1 MRNLLFILILAAAMS
16 SCCTSRHIATSSKD
30 SVRVEIRTRT
40 EYFRDTIIR
49 EIPAISEAIT
59 TRDTVSHLENF
70 YAQSDARINPD
81 GTLFHTLSTKPQ
93 KEPIPIDKPIQYR
106 DSIVYQDK
114 VVKEV
119 VEVERNLSWWE
130 KTQMKGFWVL
140 VIIIAFVYRKMIMS
154 LIRRFI

>member
-1 MRNLLFILILAAAMS
+1 MRTLLFIIILAKVMS
-16 SCCTSRHIATSSKD
+16 SCCSSRHLATSSKD

-40 EYFRDTIIR
+40 EYVRDTVIR

-59 TRDTVSHLENF
+59 TRDTTSHLENF
-70 YAQSDARINPD
+70 YAESDARINPD
-81 GTLFHTLSTKPQ
+81 GTLFHSLATKPQ
-93 KEPIPIDKPIQYR
+93 QEPIPIEKPIQCR
-106 DSIVYQDK
+106 DSIVYRDK

-119 VEVERNLSWWE
+119 IPVERNLSWWE

-140 VIIIAFVYRKMIMS
+140 VIIIAFVYRRKIMS

>member
-1 MRNLLFILILAAAMS
+1 MRTILFIIIAAAMS
-16 SCCTSRHIATSSKD
+16 SCCTTRRLATSSKD

-40 EYFRDTIIR
+40 EYVHDTIIR

-59 TRDTVSHLENF
+59 TRDTASHLENF
-70 YAQSDARINPD
+70 YAKSDARINPD
-81 GTLFHTLSTKPQ
+81 GTLFHSLATKPQ
-93 KEPIPIDKPIQYR
+93 KEPIPIEKPIQYR
-106 DSIVYQDK
+106 DSIVYRDK
-114 VVKEV
+114 VEKEI

-140 VIIIAFVYRKMIMS
+140 VIIIAFVYRRKIMS

>member
-1 MRNLLFILILAAAMS
+1 MRNLLFILIWAVVMS
-16 SCCTSRHIATSSKD
+16 SCSTSRHLATSSKD

-40 EYFRDTIIR
+40 EYVRDTIIR
-49 EIPAISEAIT
+49 EIPAISEAVT

-70 YAQSDARINPD
+70 YAQSDARINSD
-81 GTLFHTLSTKPQ
+81 GTLFHSLATKPQ

-106 DSIVYQDK
+106 DSIVYRDK
-114 VVKEV
+114 VVKDIV
-119 VEVERNLSWWE
+119 QVERELSWWQ

-140 VIIIAFVYRKMIMS
+140 LLVITFTYRKKIMS